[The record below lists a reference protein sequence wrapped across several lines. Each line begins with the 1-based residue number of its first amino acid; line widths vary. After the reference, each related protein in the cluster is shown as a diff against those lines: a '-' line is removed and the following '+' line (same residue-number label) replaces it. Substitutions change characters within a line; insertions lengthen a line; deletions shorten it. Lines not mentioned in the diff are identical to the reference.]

1 MTEESGM
8 NSFAVQGGY
17 IIKSAQDI
25 VQDGYVV
32 VQDSRIRDIT
42 TVRPHDIKIIG
53 HRHDIV
59 MPGLINLHTH
69 APMTLF
75 RGLADDLPLM
85 QWLEEHIFPTEK
97 EFVNEEFAYLGSL
110 LAALEMLHS
119 GTTSFCDGY
128 FFEDHVGRAAREAG
142 LRAWIAEGF
151 VGFPTPSIPD
161 PTQALAYVRDF
172 VKRWK
177 DDELIQPTIFSHGVY
192 TCEPDQ
198 LAAAY
203 DLAEEFDVLY
213 QIHLSET
220 LHEVRQVREKYRMS
234 PVELLDSVG
243 GLSSRTLAH
252 HCVAVGPADIMI
264 LACRGASISHNAES
278 NMKLAAGVAP
288 VPAMLRAEITVGIGT
303 DGCAS
308 NNNLDMFG
316 EMATVAKLHKV
327 HTHNPTIL
335 DAATVLAMATDHG
348 ARALR
353 FDGGRLQKG
362 APADIIVLDGNRPNL
377 VPIYNPVSHA
387 VYAAS
392 GADVRD
398 VIVDGRVVVQDHRC
412 LTIDE
417 EALIKECRQIQR
429 LITRR

>member
-1 MTEESGM
+1 M
-8 NSFAVQGGY
+8 NTFAVQGGY
-17 IIKSAQDI
+17 IIKSSQD
-25 VQDGYVV
+25 VVPDGYVIIEG
-32 VQDSRIRDIT
+32 QRILDIT
-42 TVRPHDIKIIG
+42 TVRPRGMEVIG
-53 HRHDIV
+53 NAHDIV

-85 QWLEEHIFPTEK
+85 QWLEDHIFPTEK
-97 EFVNEEFAYLGSL
+97 KFVNAEFAYLGSL

-142 LRAWIAEGF
+142 MRAWIAEGF
-151 VGFPTPSIPD
+151 VGFPTPSIAD
-161 PTQALAYVRDF
+161 PSQALEYVRDF

-177 DDELIQPTIFSHGVY
+177 DDELIQPIIFSHGVY
-192 TCEPDQ
+192 TCEPDF
-198 LAAAY
+198 LAAAHA
-203 DLAEEFDVLY
+203 LAEEYDILY
-213 QIHLSET
+213 QIHLAET
-220 LHEVRQVREKYRMS
+220 LSEVRRVREKFHMS

-243 GLSSRTLAH
+243 GLSPRTLAH
-252 HCVAVGPADIMI
+252 HCVAVGPGDIMI
-264 LACRGASISHNAES
+264 LACRGVSISHNAES

-288 VPAMLRAEITVGIGT
+288 IPAMLRAGITVGIGT

-327 HTHNPTIL
+327 HTHNPTVL

-353 FDGGRLQKG
+353 FDGGRIQKG
-362 APADIIVLDGNRPNL
+362 APADIIVLDGDRPNL
-377 VPIYNPVSHA
+377 VPIYNPISHA
-387 VYAAS
+387 VYAAT

-398 VIVDGRVVVQDHRC
+398 VIVGGRIVVKDHRC

-417 EALIKECRQIQR
+417 EALIKECRQIQKQ
-429 LITRR
+429 IAKS

>member
-1 MTEESGM
+1 MH
-8 NSFAVQGGY
+8 SFAVQGGY
-17 IIKSAQDI
+17 IIKSARD
-25 VQDGYVV
+25 VMRDGYVI
-32 VQDSRIRDIT
+32 VQGSRIEDIT
-42 TVRPHDIKIIG
+42 SVRPQGLDIVG
-53 HRHDIV
+53 SAYDIV

-75 RGLADDLPLM
+75 RGLADDMPLM
-85 QWLEEHIFPTEK
+85 QWLEEYIFPTEK
-97 EFVNEEFAYLGSL
+97 KFVNEEFAYIGSL
-110 LAALEMLHS
+110 LAALEMLRS

-128 FFEDHVGRAAREAG
+128 FFEDQVGKAAQEAG
-142 LRAWIAEGF
+142 LRGWIAEGF
-151 VGFPTPSIPD
+151 VGFPTPSIAD
-161 PTQALAYVRDF
+161 PLRAVDYVRDF
-172 VKRWK
+172 IMRWK
-177 DDELIQPTIFSHGVY
+177 DNDMIQPMIFSHGVY
-192 TCEPDQ
+192 TCEPDF
-198 LAAAY
+198 LAEAY
-203 DLAEEFDVLY
+203 GLAEEYDILY
-213 QIHLSET
+213 QIHLSESMS
-220 LHEVRQVREKYRMS
+220 EVHRVREKFHMS

-252 HCVAVGPADIMI
+252 HCVAVGPGDIMI
-264 LACRGASISHNAES
+264 LACRGVSISHNAES

-288 VPAMLRAEITVGIGT
+288 IPAMLRAGITVGIGT

-316 EMATVAKLHKV
+316 EMGTVAKLHKV
-327 HTHNPTIL
+327 HTHNPTVL

-362 APADIIVLDGNRPNL
+362 APADIIILNGDRPNL

-387 VYAAS
+387 VYAAA

-398 VIVDGRVVVQDHRC
+398 VIVGGKIVVRDHRC

-417 EALIKECRQIQR
+417 AALIKECRHIQR
-429 LITRR
+429 LIARN

>member
-1 MTEESGM
+1 M

-17 IIKSAQDI
+17 IIKSARE
-25 VQDGYVV
+25 V
-32 VQDSRIRDIT
+32 VQDSYVIVEGARVQDIT
-42 TVRPHDIKIIG
+42 PIKPHGMEIIG
-53 HRHDIV
+53 HSHDIV

-85 QWLEEHIFPTEK
+85 QWLEDHIFPSEK
-97 EFVNEEFAYLGSL
+97 KFVNEEFAYLGSL

-119 GTTSFCDGY
+119 GTTAFCDGY

-151 VGFPTPSIPD
+151 VGFPTPSIAD
-161 PTQALAYVRDF
+161 PARALEYVRDF
-172 VKRWK
+172 ITRWEH
-177 DDELIQPTIFSHGVY
+177 DELIKPTIFSHGVY
-192 TCEPDQ
+192 TCEPDF

-203 DLAEEFDVLY
+203 DLAEEYDILY

-220 LHEVRQVREKYRMS
+220 MHEVRQVREKYHMS

-243 GLSSRTLAH
+243 GLSTRTLAH
-252 HCVAVGPADIMI
+252 HCVAVGPGDIMI

-288 VPAMLRAEITVGIGT
+288 IPAMLRAGITVGIGT

-327 HTHNPTIL
+327 HTHNPTVL
-335 DAATVLAMATDHG
+335 DAATVLAMATDQG
-348 ARALR
+348 ARALH
-353 FDGGRLQKG
+353 FDGGSIQKG
-362 APADIIVLDGNRPNL
+362 APADIIVLNGNRPNL

-387 VYAAS
+387 VYAAT

-398 VIVDGRVVVQDHRC
+398 VIINGRIVVRDHRC

-417 EALIKECRQIQR
+417 EALIKECRQIQK
-429 LITRR
+429 LIARR

>member
-1 MTEESGM
+1 M

-17 IIKSAQDI
+17 VIKSAQDI
-25 VQDGYVV
+25 VQDGYVIV
-32 VQDSRIRDIT
+32 EGSCIQDIT
-42 TVRPHDIKIIG
+42 TVRPQGLEIIG
-53 HRHDIV
+53 HSNDIV

-85 QWLEEHIFPTEK
+85 QWLEEHIFPSERK
-97 EFVNEEFAYLGSL
+97 FVNEEFAYLGSL

-119 GTTSFCDGY
+119 GTTAFCDGY
-128 FFEDHVGRAAREAG
+128 FFEDQVGRAAREAG

-161 PTQALAYVRDF
+161 PKQAIAYVRDF
-172 VKRWK
+172 LTRWK
-177 DDELIQPTIFSHGVY
+177 DDELIRPTVFSHGVY
-192 TCEPDQ
+192 TCEPDL

-203 DLAEEFDVLY
+203 DLAEEFDTLY
-213 QIHLSET
+213 QIHLCET
-220 LHEVRQVREKYRMS
+220 LQEVRQVRERFHMS

-243 GLSSRTLAH
+243 GLSARTLAH
-252 HCVAVGPADIMI
+252 HCVAVGPGDILL
-264 LACRGASISHNAES
+264 LACRGVSISHNAES

-288 VPAMLRAEITVGIGT
+288 IPAMLRAEITVGIGT

-327 HTHNPTIL
+327 HTHNPTVL

-353 FDGGRLQKG
+353 FGGGRLKKG
-362 APADIIVLDGNRPNL
+362 APADIIVLNGNRPNL

-387 VYAAS
+387 VYAAA
-392 GADVRD
+392 GADVSD
-398 VIVDGRVVVQDHRC
+398 VIVGGRIVIKDHRC

-417 EALIKECRQIQR
+417 EALIKECRHIQK
-429 LITRR
+429 LIARG

>member
-1 MTEESGM
+1 M

-17 IIKSAQDI
+17 IIKSAHD
-25 VQDGYVV
+25 VMQDGYVIV
-32 VQDSRIRDIT
+32 EGTRIQDIT
-42 TVRPHDIKIIG
+42 DVKPLDMEIIG
-53 HRHDIV
+53 HAHDIV

-85 QWLEEHIFPTEK
+85 QWLEDYIFPSEK
-97 EFVNEEFAYLGSL
+97 KFVNEEFAYLGSL

-119 GTTSFCDGY
+119 GTTAFCDGY
-128 FFEDHVGRAAREAG
+128 FFEDQVGRAAREAG
-142 LRAWIAEGF
+142 LRTWIAEGF
-151 VGFPTPSIPD
+151 VGFPTPSIAD
-161 PTQALAYVRDF
+161 PARALEYVRDF
-172 VKRWK
+172 IKRWR
-177 DDELIQPTIFSHGVY
+177 DDELIKPTIFSHGVY
-192 TCEPDQ
+192 TCEPDF

-203 DLAEEFDVLY
+203 DLAEEYDILY
-213 QIHLSET
+213 QIHLCET
-220 LHEVRQVREKYRMS
+220 MHEVRQVREKYHMS
-234 PVELLDSVG
+234 PVELLDSIG
-243 GLSSRTLAH
+243 GLSTRTLAH
-252 HCVAVGPADIMI
+252 HCVAVGPGDIML

-288 VPAMLRAEITVGIGT
+288 IPAMLRAGITVGIGT

-327 HTHNPTIL
+327 HTHDPSVL

-353 FDGGRLQKG
+353 FDGGRIQKG
-362 APADIIVLDGNRPNL
+362 APADIIILNGNRPNL

-387 VYAAS
+387 VYAAT

-398 VIVDGRVVVQDHRC
+398 VIVGGRIVVQDHRC

-417 EALIKECRQIQR
+417 EALIKECRKIQK
-429 LITRR
+429 LIARR

>member
-1 MTEESGM
+1 M

-17 IIKSAQDI
+17 IIKSARDV
-25 VQDGYVV
+25 VQDGYVIV
-32 VQDSRIRDIT
+32 EGALIRDIT
-42 TVRPHDIKIIG
+42 TERPPGMEIIG
-53 HRHDIV
+53 HPHDIV

-85 QWLEEHIFPTEK
+85 QWLEDHIFPAEK
-97 EFVNEEFAYLGSL
+97 NFVNAEFAYLGTL
-110 LAALEMLHS
+110 LAALEMLRS

-161 PTQALAYVRDF
+161 PARALDYVRDF
-172 VKRWK
+172 INRWK
-177 DDELIQPTIFSHGVY
+177 DDELVHPTIFSHGVY
-192 TCEPDQ
+192 TCEPDF

-203 DLAEEFDVLY
+203 NLAEEYDILY
-213 QIHLSET
+213 QIHVCET
-220 LHEVRQVREKYRMS
+220 LHEVRQVREKFHMS
-234 PVELLDSVG
+234 PVELLDSIG
-243 GLSSRTLAH
+243 GLSGRTLAH
-252 HCVAVGPADIMI
+252 HCVAVGPGDIMI
-264 LACRGASISHNAES
+264 LACRGGSISHNAES

-288 VPAMLRAEITVGIGT
+288 IPAMLRAGITIGIGT

-327 HTHNPTIL
+327 HTHNPTVL
-335 DAATVLAMATDHG
+335 DAATVLAMATDNG

-353 FDGGRLQKG
+353 FNGGRLQKG
-362 APADIIVLDGNRPNL
+362 APADIIVLNGNHPNL
-377 VPIYNPVSHA
+377 VPIYNPVSHC
-387 VYAAS
+387 VYAAT

-398 VIVDGRVVVQDHRC
+398 VIVAGRIVMRDHRC

-429 LITRR
+429 LIART